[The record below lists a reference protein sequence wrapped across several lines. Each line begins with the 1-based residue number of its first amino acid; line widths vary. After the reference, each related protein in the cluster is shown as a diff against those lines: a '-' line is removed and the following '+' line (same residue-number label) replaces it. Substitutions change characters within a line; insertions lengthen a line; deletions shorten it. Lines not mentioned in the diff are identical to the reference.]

1 MRSALAT
8 LGQMAV
14 AVLVAVVVAVVS
26 LTAIAGVQWP
36 AFPSSN
42 QLHALTTVG
51 QVGCL
56 AGLVAVGWVWHSF
69 TGRVR
74 RLAQLGGLVFVSAF
88 TVVTLGMPLGATK
101 LYLFGISVDQQFRT
115 EYLTRL
121 ADSPALRDMTYLGLP
136 PFYPPGWFWIG
147 GRAAALSGTP
157 AWEVFKPWAITSIT
171 VAVAVALVLWWRM
184 VRFEYA
190 LIVTTATAAV
200 TLAYGS
206 PEPYSAMI
214 TVLLPPM
221 LVLTWSGLR
230 AGECRAGGMPET
242 AERAAGGAP
251 ETAERET
258 NFTVGA
264 ERETN
269 FTLAA
274 GEAPSAPREASVAA
288 GETPGA
294 AGETP
299 SAPRETPRSGWA
311 AVVGA
316 GLFLGFTATWYT
328 LLFGFTAFAVG
339 LMALWLAGLRWRR
352 HGIRAALEPLRRLA
366 VIVGI
371 AVAIG
376 CTTWLPFLVRAA
388 RNPVSNTGSAQHY
401 LPADGAELTF
411 PMLQFTLLGVV
422 CMAGTLWLVLRARA
436 SVRAGALA
444 IGVLAV
450 YLWSLLSMLTTLART
465 TLLSFRLQPTLSVLL
480 VAAGAFGLVEAA
492 LALRRRSRAVI
503 PVAGAIGLAAAI
515 AFSQDIPDVLRPDLT
530 IAYTDTD
537 GHGQRGDRRP
547 PSAEKFY
554 ASIDD
559 VITRETGRPRDQ
571 TVVMTADYSFLS
583 FYPYWGFQGLT
594 SHYANPLAQFDL
606 RAAQIDKWSKLKT
619 ADELLHALDTCPWPP
634 PTVFLMRHGANN
646 TYTLRLAEDVYPNQP
661 NVRRYTVE
669 LRAALFD
676 SPRFA
681 VHRVGPFVLAVR
693 KPAA

>member
-1 MRSALAT
+1 MRNALAT
-8 LGQMAV
+8 LGQMAL
-14 AVLVAVVVAVVS
+14 AVLVAVAVAVVS
-26 LTAIAGVQWP
+26 LVAISRVQWP

-56 AGLVAVGWVWHSF
+56 AGLVATGWVWRR
-69 TGRVR
+69 GR
-74 RLAQLGGLVFVSAF
+74 RLIAQLGGLVFVSAF

-115 EYLTRL
+115 EYVTRL

-157 AWEVFKPWAITSIT
+157 AWEVFKPWAITSIAI
-171 VAVAVALVLWWRM
+171 AVAVALVLWWRM

-190 LIVTTATAAV
+190 LIVTAATAAV

-214 TVLLPPM
+214 TVLLPPV

-230 AGECRAGGMPET
+230 AADRKGAGRRAGW
-242 AERAAGGAP
+242 GA
-251 ETAERET
+251 
-258 NFTVGA
+258 VI
-264 ERETN
+264 
-269 FTLAA
+269 
-274 GEAPSAPREASVAA
+274 
-288 GETPGA
+288 
-294 AGETP
+294 
-299 SAPRETPRSGWA
+299 
-311 AVVGA
+311 GA
-316 GLFLGFTATWYT
+316 GIFLGWTATWYT
-328 LLFGFTAFAVG
+328 LLFGFSAFAIG
-339 LMALWLAGLRWRR
+339 LMALWLAGVRWHRD
-352 HGIRAALEPLRRLA
+352 GVRAALDPLRRLA
-366 VIVGI
+366 VIAGI
-371 AVAIG
+371 AVVIG
-376 CTTWLPFLVRAA
+376 CATWLPFLLRAA
-388 RNPVSNTGSAQHY
+388 RSPISNTGGAAHY

-422 CMAGTLWLVLRARA
+422 AMIGTLWLVVRARS

-444 IGVLAV
+444 IGVLAI
-450 YLWSLLSMLTTLART
+450 YLWSLLSMLTTLARV

-480 VAAGAFGLVEAA
+480 VAAGAFGFLEAA
-492 LALRRRSRAVI
+492 LALKHRGRAIV

-515 AFSQDIPDVLRPDLT
+515 AFCQDIPDVLRPDLT

-537 GHGQRGDRRP
+537 GNGQRGDRRP

-554 ASIDD
+554 ATIDHD
-559 VITRETGRPRDQ
+559 ITQVTGKPRDQ

-619 ADELLHALDTCPWPP
+619 ADELIHALDACPWPP
-634 PTVFLMRHGANN
+634 PTVFLMRRGANGN
-646 TYTLRLAEDVYPNQP
+646 YTLRLAEDVYPNQP
-661 NVRRYTVE
+661 NVRRYTVD
-669 LRAALFD
+669 LRGALFD
-676 SPRFA
+676 SPRFD
-681 VHRVGPFVLAVR
+681 VRSVGPFVLAIR
-693 KPAA
+693 KPGA